1 MGVHSVLMRLF
12 SIYSIF
18 LVVYIPTVI
27 KKRWGSGQWLHPCDR
42 EALGFYVFG
51 SAREIGS
58 VLSFYTQ
65 NLWFW
70 FPLRFS
76 AIFFGLRFL
85 VFMSK
90 RGVLLVFDWIL
101 ILGGYFFFF
110 FFYFS
115 FSFSLFCFIFN
126 FFSAL
131 Y

>member
-1 MGVHSVLMRLF
+1 MFSVL
-12 SIYSIF
+12 
-18 LVVYIPTVI
+18 LV
-27 KKRWGSGQWLHPCDR
+27 R
-42 EALGFYVFG
+42 
-51 SAREIGS
+51 S

-65 NLWFW
+65 NLCFW

-90 RGVLLVFDWIL
+90 RGVLLVFDL
-101 ILGGYFFFF
+101 DLNPRRLFFSFF

>member
-27 KKRWGSGQWLHPCDR
+27 KKSGVVVSGYIHAIGRHW
-42 EALGFYVFG
+42 VFMF
-51 SAREIGS
+51 SVLLVRS

-90 RGVLLVFDWIL
+90 RGVLLVFDL
-101 ILGGYFFFF
+101 DLNPRRLFFSFFFL
-110 FFYFS
+110 YFS